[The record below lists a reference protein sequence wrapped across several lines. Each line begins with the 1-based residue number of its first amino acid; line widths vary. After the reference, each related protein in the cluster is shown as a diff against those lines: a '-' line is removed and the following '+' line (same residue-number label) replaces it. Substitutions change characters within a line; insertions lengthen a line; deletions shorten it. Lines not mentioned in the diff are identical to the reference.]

1 MVNILAVSDETTLR
15 RGGSAIESTIK
26 DNVDIIINCGDLPP
40 EYMDYLVMHYRPA
53 FNLMVHGNHDKSFYH
68 IKGQEAKAPNVGFSK
83 LYSADVINQGIYK
96 ARPGRNN
103 ELINTLA
110 IGGFSGSMTE
120 GMNRERRWPFYFREK
135 DAKKFVNNLKR
146 ERRWNQLLGKE
157 YGIDIMASHAA
168 PDIGLL
174 KGTPNT
180 DILNTI
186 GSHHRP
192 SKALGELYKEFNP
205 ALWLYGHIHSNYT
218 TKNLD
223 FTWKDSYMLNVVPFK
238 LIVFDEKEKRVHDYY
253 PK

>member
-15 RGGSAIESTIK
+15 GGGSTIESTVK
-26 DNVDIIINCGDLPP
+26 DNVDILINCGDLPP
-40 EYMDYLVMHYRPA
+40 EYIDYLTMQYRPA
-53 FNLMVHGNHDKSFYH
+53 FNLMVHGNHDKSYYH
-68 IKGQEAKAPNVGFSK
+68 IQGQQAKTPDVGFSK
-83 LYSADVINQGIYK
+83 LYSADVINKGIYK

-103 ELINTLA
+103 ELINNLA

-135 DAKKFVNNLKR
+135 DAKRFVNNLKR

-168 PDIGLL
+168 PDIGLFE
-174 KGTPNT
+174 GTPDT
-180 DILNTI
+180 DVLNTI

-192 SKALGELYKEFNP
+192 SKALGELYDEFNP
-205 ALWLYGHIHSNYT
+205 ALWLYGHIHSSYT

-223 FTWKDSYMLNVVPFK
+223 FAWKDSYMLNVVPFK